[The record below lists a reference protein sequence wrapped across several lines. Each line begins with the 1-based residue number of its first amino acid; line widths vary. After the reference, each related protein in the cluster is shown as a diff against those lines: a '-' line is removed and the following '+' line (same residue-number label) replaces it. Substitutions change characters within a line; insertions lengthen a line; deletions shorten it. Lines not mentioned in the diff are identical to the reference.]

1 MTKKRTG
8 SGEVLKDY
16 HMLETISRQLKT
28 HEKTLRGV
36 VAKRIARK
44 AKTDLE
50 DGLLENLDIVAEHMH
65 KAQKE
70 IERAK
75 QKLKMI

>member
-1 MTKKRTG
+1 MAKKRIG
-8 SGEVLKDY
+8 SGEVLKEY
-16 HMLETISRQLKT
+16 RMLETISMQLKT
-28 HEKTLRGV
+28 HEKILRSV

-50 DGLLENLDIVAEHMH
+50 EGLLENLDIVATHMH